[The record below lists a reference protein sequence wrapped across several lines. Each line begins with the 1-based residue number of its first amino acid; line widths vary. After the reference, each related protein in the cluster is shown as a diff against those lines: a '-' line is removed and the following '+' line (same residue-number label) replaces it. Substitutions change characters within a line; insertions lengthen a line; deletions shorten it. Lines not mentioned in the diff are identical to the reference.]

1 MQKSGNNWLV
11 TPDEIE
17 VEEGFN
23 ARFDYGNIDEL
34 SNSIIE
40 NGLKIPLKGVKNG
53 EKFIL
58 TDGHRR
64 FKAIQMAFE
73 KGYTDIKITISP
85 EAKQSQEERVL
96 SMITYNSGKPF
107 EMLEEADIYQR
118 LSNWGWKP
126 NEIARK
132 VGKSCQFIRDCLSL
146 MTVSTTLK
154 NQIKKGLISGSAVV
168 EMLKKE
174 KDVNVVAEKV
184 DKAIAD
190 NDGKKVSTKHVSNP
204 KPNKAQIA
212 ELIGSVDNIEL
223 QNALKLFVEFQD
235 GTISSKKFLTAIGT
249 INLH

>member
-1 MQKSGNNWLV
+1 MQKSGNNWIV

-17 VEEGFN
+17 IEDGFN

-34 SNSIIE
+34 KNSIIE

-64 FKAIQMAFE
+64 FKAIQLAYE
-73 KGYTDIKITISP
+73 SGYTDIKILLSP

-126 NEIARK
+126 NEIAK
-132 VGKSCQFIRDCLSL
+132 KIGKSGQFVRDCLLL
-146 MTVSTTLK
+146 MTASKTMQ
-154 NQIKKGLISGSAVV
+154 NQIKKGFISASTVV
-168 EMLKKE
+168 EMMKKDKNTEAVE
-174 KDVNVVAEKV
+174 KKVTEAIEKS
-184 DKAIAD
+184 
-190 NDGKKVSTKHVSNP
+190 DGKKVSAKHLTNK
-204 KPNKAQIA
+204 KPNTA
-212 ELIGSVDNIEL
+212 EVLAAIEEVDDENL
-223 QNALKLFVEFQD
+223 KHALKWLIEYQE
-235 GTISSKKFLTAIGT
+235 GRESKIRFLIAVGARQQ
-249 INLH
+249 H

>member
-1 MQKSGNNWLV
+1 MQKSGNNWIV

-17 VEEGFN
+17 IENGFN
-23 ARFDYGNIDEL
+23 ARFNYGNLDEL
-34 SNSIIE
+34 MNSIIE

-64 FKAIQMAFE
+64 FKAIQLAYE
-73 KGYTDIKITISP
+73 KGYTDIKIILSP

-118 LSNWGWKP
+118 LINWGWKP

-132 VGKSCQFIRDCLSL
+132 VGKSGQFIRDCISL
-146 MTVSTTLK
+146 MSVSTTLK

-184 DKAIAD
+184 EKAIAD
-190 NDGKKVSTKHVSNP
+190 NDGKKVSSKHVSKP

-235 GTISSKKFLTAIGT
+235 GTIGAKRFLTAVGT
-249 INLH
+249 IKLH